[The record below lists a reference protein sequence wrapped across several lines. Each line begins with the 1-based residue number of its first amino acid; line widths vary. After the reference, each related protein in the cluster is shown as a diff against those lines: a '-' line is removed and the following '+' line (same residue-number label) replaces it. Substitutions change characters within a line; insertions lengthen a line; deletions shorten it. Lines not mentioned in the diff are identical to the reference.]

1 VSESSFEATVAHYRA
16 QGFGVQRIGFGE
28 RPAVL
33 VVDMQNDFVDPDA
46 PSTCAPSAEEA
57 IPHLQRLLAAARAAG
72 VPVFYTQGLVSP
84 DLKDVGLWKSRAH
97 AEGRVQ
103 VEGTRGAAIVDR
115 LAPQPGEYVVRKRR
129 PSAFFQTDLEV
140 FLRGWRVDTLIIGG
154 TSASGCVRATVVD
167 AFMRD
172 YRAIL
177 PRECAIDRTPQVL
190 ESNLFD
196 MDAKY
201 ADVVSLDEV
210 LAYLD
215 GIAAR
220 GSVAEPVAGHR

>member
-1 VSESSFEATVAHYRA
+1 VSDSFEATVAHYRA
-16 QGFGVQRIGFGE
+16 QGFGVERIGFGE

-33 VVDMQNDFVDPDA
+33 IVDMQNDFVDPDA

-57 IPHLQRLLAAARAAG
+57 IPYIHRLLTAARGAG

-84 DLKDVGLWKSRAH
+84 DRRDVGLWKSRAH

-140 FLRGWRVDTLIIGG
+140 FLRGWGVDTLIVGG

-172 YRAIL
+172 YRTIV
-177 PRECAIDRTPQVL
+177 PRECAIDRTPAVL

-201 ADVVSLDEV
+201 ADVVPLEDV

-215 GIAAR
+215 TLAVQVPAVPA
-220 GSVAEPVAGHR
+220 GSRR

>member
-1 VSESSFEATVAHYRA
+1 MSDSFEDTVAHYRA
-16 QGFGVQRIGFGE
+16 QGFGVERIGFGE

-33 VVDMQNDFVDPDA
+33 IVDMQNDFVDPDA

-57 IPHLQRLLAAARAAG
+57 IPHLHRLLTAARGAG

-84 DLKDVGLWKSRAH
+84 DRRDVGLWKSRAH

-129 PSAFFQTDLEV
+129 PSAFFQTDLEI
-140 FLRGWRVDTLIIGG
+140 FLRGWGVDTLIVGG

-172 YRAIL
+172 YRTIV
-177 PRECAIDRTPQVL
+177 PRECAIDRTPAVL

-201 ADVVSLDEV
+201 ADVVPLEDV
-210 LAYLD
+210 LVYLD
-215 GIAAR
+215 TVAVEVPASAA
-220 GSVAEPVAGHR
+220 GSLR

>member
-1 VSESSFEATVAHYRA
+1 VSDSFDATVAHYRA
-16 QGFGVQRIGFGE
+16 QGFGLERIGFGE

-57 IPHLQRLLAAARAAG
+57 VPYLQRLVAAARRAG

-103 VEGTRGAAIVDR
+103 VEGTRGAEIIAR

-140 FLRGWRVDTLIIGG
+140 FLRGWRVDTLIVGG

-172 YRAIL
+172 YRTIL
-177 PRECAIDRTPQVL
+177 PRECVIDRTPAVL

-215 GIAAR
+215 QLPAQAAPAAAR
-220 GSVAEPVAGHR
+220 R

>member
-1 VSESSFEATVAHYRA
+1 VSDSFDATVAHYRA
-16 QGFGVQRIGFGE
+16 QGFGLERIGFGE

-46 PSTCAPSAEEA
+46 PSTCSPSAEEA
-57 IPHLQRLLAAARAAG
+57 VPYLQRLVAAARRHG

-103 VEGTRGAAIVDR
+103 VEGTRGAAIIDR
-115 LAPQPGEYVVRKRR
+115 LAPRPGEYVVRKRR

-140 FLRGWRVDTLIIGG
+140 FLRGWRVDTLIVGG

-177 PRECAIDRTPQVL
+177 PRECVIDRTPAVL
-190 ESNLFD
+190 ENNLFD

-215 GIAAR
+215 QLPTQTAAPAAAR
-220 GSVAEPVAGHR
+220 R